1 MTHMLIKE
9 DSSPF
14 IVENK
19 EEIVAFKF
27 MRHLKTEE
35 FSALFKA
42 VEDALAVKPP
52 QVVFNFIQNSVLNS
66 KGINRFID
74 GMKSII
80 DNGTNLQIIC
90 YNEDYMQ
97 YFRNLPSLKRASFA
111 LIKEEEIWRQY
122 NQ

>member
-1 MTHMLIKE
+1 MTHILVKE
-9 DSSPF
+9 DSSAF

-42 VEDALAVKPP
+42 VEDVLAVNPP

-66 KGINRFID
+66 NGLNRFIN
-74 GMKSII
+74 GMESVI

-97 YFRNLPSLKRASFA
+97 YFRNLPSLKRANFA
-111 LIKEEEIWRQY
+111 LVKKEESWWQTV
-122 NQ
+122 

>member
-1 MTHMLIKE
+1 MTHILVKE
-9 DSSPF
+9 DSSAF

-42 VEDALAVKPP
+42 VEDVLAVKPP

-66 KGINRFID
+66 NGLNRFIN
-74 GMKSII
+74 GMESVI
-80 DNGTNLQIIC
+80 DNGINLQIIC

-97 YFRNLPSLKRASFA
+97 YFRNLPSLKRANFA
-111 LIKEEEIWRQY
+111 LIKKEESWWQTV
-122 NQ
+122 